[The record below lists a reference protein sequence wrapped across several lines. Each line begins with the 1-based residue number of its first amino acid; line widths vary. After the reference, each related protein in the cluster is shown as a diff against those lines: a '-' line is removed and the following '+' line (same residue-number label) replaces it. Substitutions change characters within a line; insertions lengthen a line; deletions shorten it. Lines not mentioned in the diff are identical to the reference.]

1 MSKSEKATVFMEEI
15 ACDDSHGYDQI
26 DRNGPVNYDCSGLVI
41 TAWNKAGVPVKKNGA
56 TYTGNMYDAL
66 IKSGF
71 SDVTKL
77 VNLSTGK
84 GLKRGDVL
92 LQPFHHTAMYCG
104 NNKMVQ
110 ASINEKGTA
119 KGGASG
125 DQTGREIWV
134 CTYANHPWTYVLR
147 YIEKTV
153 PLWRVAIDVIL
164 GKYGNGEARKN
175 KLKDAGYDYAEVQR
189 EVNRI
194 INGY

>member
-1 MSKSEKATVFMEEI
+1 MSKIETAILFAESVAR
-15 ACDDSHGYDQI
+15 DDTHGYDQK

-41 TAWNKAGVPVKKNGA
+41 ASWDKAGVNVKKNGA
-56 TYTGNMYDAL
+56 SYTGNMYDAFT
-66 IKSGF
+66 KSGF

-77 VNLSTGK
+77 VNLSNGK

-92 LQPFHHTAMYCG
+92 LQPFKHTAMYCG

-119 KGGASG
+119 TGGRSG
-125 DQTGREIWV
+125 DQTGREIWI

-164 GKYGNGEARKN
+164 GKYGNGDMRKS
-175 KLKDAGYDYAEVQR
+175 KLREAGYDYAEVQR

-194 INGY
+194 ISGY

>member
-1 MSKSEKATVFMEEI
+1 MTKIETATLFMEKV
-15 ACDDSHGYDQI
+15 ARDDSHGYDQI

-41 TAWNKAGVPVKKNGA
+41 SAWDKAGVPVKKNGA
-56 TYTGNMYDAL
+56 TYTGNMYDAF

-77 VNLSTGK
+77 VNLSNGK

-92 LQPFHHTAMYCG
+92 LTANHHTAQYCG
-104 NNKMVQ
+104 NGKVVQ
-110 ASINEKGTA
+110 ASINENGTVT
-119 KGGASG
+119 GGKSG
-125 DQTGREIWV
+125 DQTGKEIWIR
-134 CTYANHPWTYVLR
+134 TYYNYPWGKVLR

-153 PLWRVAIDVIL
+153 PIWRVAIDVIL
-164 GKYGNGEARKN
+164 GKYGNGDIRKS
-175 KLKDAGYDYAEVQR
+175 KLREAGYDYAKVQR

>member
-1 MSKSEKATVFMEEI
+1 MSKIEKATLFMEEI
-15 ACDDSHGYDQI
+15 ARDDSHGYDQI
-26 DRNGPVNYDCSGLVI
+26 DRNGPVNFDCSGLVI
-41 TAWNKAGVPVKKNGA
+41 TAWDKAGVCVKKNGA
-56 TYTGNMYDAL
+56 TYTGNMYDAF

-125 DQTGREIWV
+125 DQTGREIWI

-153 PLWRVAIDVIL
+153 PIWRVAIDVIL